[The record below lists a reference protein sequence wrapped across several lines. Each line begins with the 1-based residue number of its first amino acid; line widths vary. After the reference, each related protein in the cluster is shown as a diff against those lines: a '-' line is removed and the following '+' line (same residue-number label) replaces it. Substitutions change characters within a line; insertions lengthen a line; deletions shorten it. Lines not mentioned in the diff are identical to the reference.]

1 MILDKAI
8 EDKNSL
14 SLIEV
19 KDLTGKV
26 IFDGTIGQLL
36 GYIATLGQ
44 REIREP
50 LIFYGEKYRA
60 VVK

>member
-8 EDKNSL
+8 EEKNSL
-14 SLIEV
+14 NFIEV

-26 IFDGTIGQLL
+26 IFDGTIGQLSAH
-36 GYIATLGQ
+36 IATLGQ
-44 REIREP
+44 RVMDKP
-50 LIFYGEKYRA
+50 LIFHKKKYRA